1 MRKYLYASGYSRT
14 TVRLQWGR
22 NFIVAEI
29 RTVFQATAMHGQAS
43 MGPQLYRCGNPLT
56 RQFAA
61 APRTCFNGAAT
72 LSLRKCRCVRPVFR
86 GRACFNGAATLSL
99 RKWKVCRCS
108 LQAMPRFNGAATLS
122 LRKSSR
128 RKAGRSKHV
137 LASMGPQLY
146 RCGNSASNPEPPS
159 YNLRFNGA
167 ATLSLRKFPTI
178 WSETQNTS
186 RVSLQW
192 GRNFIV
198 AETGSLRVCLP
209 RSSMFCFNGAATLS
223 LRKPAFTLT
232 PSFIAVYAVLQWGRN
247 FIVAEILEDDSRRIR
262 DRNHACFNGAAT
274 LSLRKLAIIEP

>member
-1 MRKYLYASGYSRT
+1 MCSAG
-14 TVRLQWGR
+14 
-22 NFIVAEI
+22 I
-29 RTVFQATAMHGQAS
+29 
-43 MGPQLYRCGNPLT
+43 
-56 RQFAA
+56 
-61 APRTCFNGAAT
+61 PR
-72 LSLRKCRCVRPVFR
+72 
-86 GRACFNGAATLSL
+86 RACFNGAATLSL

-178 WSETQNTS
+178 GQPGTS

-198 AETGSLRVCLP
+198 AEIPKRLL
-209 RSSMFCFNGAATLS
+209 AAHFYVL
-223 LRKPAFTLT
+223 
-232 PSFIAVYAVLQWGRN
+232 LQWGRN
-247 FIVAEILEDDSRRIR
+247 FIVAEISFTLAEIQGSDGLQWGRNFIVAEIRTTKSRIATKP
-262 DRNHACFNGAAT
+262 ACFNGAAT
-274 LSLRKLAIIEP
+274 LSLRKCYNKT